1 MPFAH
6 PSRGRSSPTNLQAPR
21 RFGPLRDK
29 HSRPYLITAGL
40 SMMGDNIEHVIT
52 YWVLWEVFQSPWL
65 VGFQVISHWLPF
77 LLFSVLFGGL
87 AEKYDCRRII
97 QIAQGL
103 FAFVSLSWGLLFLT
117 GTLEMWSAC
126 VLLVLH
132 GCAGALWGPAEQLM
146 LHDFAEP
153 VELPSAVRLNA
164 TFKSLG
170 VLAGPIVGSLLLL
183 LLGPTWGI
191 FANIVFYLP
200 MTLLMLRTPF
210 TGHSRSGHVH
220 RERISILDTPRV
232 LRTVGSD
239 KVLVGMIALAGL
251 IAVCVGASLQVAMPN
266 FAQVLGAGDEGG
278 LGYGALL
285 FANGVGGVV
294 GGFLLE
300 ATGILKVD
308 VRGAVI
314 AAVLF
319 GLTSLI
325 VATTTSYPIALIALV
340 IGGVANLAATAIGQA
355 LVQLRAPEDQRG
367 RVVGV
372 YSMIGSGMRTGNGIT
387 IGWLG
392 ALLGVS
398 GAVAVGGLGLMVGA
412 LLIGVLIA
420 LQTRRGHG
428 AAA

>member
-153 VELPSAVRLNA
+153 RELPSAVRLNA

-170 VLAGPIVGSLLLL
+170 VLAGPVVGSVLLL

-191 FANIVFYLP
+191 FANVLFYLP
-200 MTLLMLRTPF
+200 MTLLMVRTPF
-210 TGHSRSGHVH
+210 TGHVRSGHVH

-232 LRTVGSD
+232 LRTVADD
-239 KVLVGMIALAGL
+239 KVLVGMIVLAGL
-251 IAVCVGASLQVAMPN
+251 IAVFVGASLQVAMPN
-266 FAQVLGAGDEGG
+266 FAEVLGAGDEGG

-300 ATGILKVD
+300 ATGVLKVD

-314 AAVLF
+314 AAVMYGF
-319 GLTSLI
+319 TSLV
-325 VATTTSYPIALIALV
+325 VATTTHYSIALIALV
-340 IGGVANLAATAIGQA
+340 IGGIANLAATAIGQA
-355 LVQLRAPEDQRG
+355 LVQLRAPADQRG

-398 GAVAVGGLGLMVGA
+398 GAVAVGE
-412 LLIGVLIA
+412 IGRASCRERV
-420 LQTRRGHG
+420 
-428 AAA
+428 

>member
-1 MPFAH
+1 M
-6 PSRGRSSPTNLQAPR
+6 
-21 RFGPLRDK
+21 
-29 HSRPYLITAGL
+29 TAGL

-52 YWVLWEVFQSPWL
+52 YWVLWEVFASPWL

-103 FAFVSLSWGLLFLT
+103 FAVVSLSWGLLFLT

-153 VELPSAVRLNA
+153 AELPSAVRLNA

-170 VLAGPIVGSLLLL
+170 VLAGPVVGSVLLL

-191 FANIVFYLP
+191 LANIVFYLP

-210 TGHSRSGHVH
+210 TGHSRSGFV
-220 RERISILDTPRV
+220 RQERVSILDTPRV
-232 LRTVGSD
+232 LRTVGGD

-266 FAQVLGAGDEGG
+266 FAEVLGAGEEGG

-325 VATTTSYPIALIALV
+325 VATTTSYPIALVALV

-398 GAVAVGGLGLMVGA
+398 GAVAVGGLALVVGA
-412 LLIGVLIA
+412 LLIGLLIA
-420 LQTRRGHG
+420 LQTRRG
-428 AAA
+428 ATA

>member
-1 MPFAH
+1 M
-6 PSRGRSSPTNLQAPR
+6 
-21 RFGPLRDK
+21 
-29 HSRPYLITAGL
+29 TAGL

-52 YWVLWEVFQSPWL
+52 YWVLWEVFPSPWL

-103 FAFVSLSWGLLFLT
+103 FAFVSLRWGLLFLT

-153 VELPSAVRLNA
+153 AELPSAVRLNA

-170 VLAGPIVGSLLLL
+170 VLAGPVVGSLLLL

-191 FANIVFYLP
+191 LANIVFYLP

-210 TGHSRSGHVH
+210 TGHSRSGFVR
-220 RERISILDTPRV
+220 RERVSILDTPRV

-285 FANGVGGVV
+285 FANGIGGVV

-314 AAVLF
+314 AAVMF

-398 GAVAVGGLGLMVGA
+398 GAVAVGGLSLVIGA

-420 LQTRRGHG
+420 LQTRRG
-428 AAA
+428 APA

>member
-1 MPFAH
+1 
-6 PSRGRSSPTNLQAPR
+6 
-21 RFGPLRDK
+21 
-29 HSRPYLITAGL
+29 
-40 SMMGDNIEHVIT
+40 MMGDNIEHVIT
-52 YWVLWEVFQSPWL
+52 YWVLWEVFASPWL

-132 GCAGALWGPAEQLM
+132 GCAGALWGPAEQLL

-153 VELPSAVRLNA
+153 AELPSAVRLNA
-164 TFKSLG
+164 TFKSFG
-170 VLAGPIVGSLLLL
+170 VLAGPVVGSLLLL
-183 LLGPTWGI
+183 LLGSTWGI
-191 FANIVFYLP
+191 LANIVFYLP

-210 TGHSRSGHVH
+210 TGHSRSGFLR
-220 RERISILDTPRV
+220 RERVSILDTPRV

-314 AAVLF
+314 AAVMF

-325 VATTTSYPIALIALV
+325 VATTTSYPVALIALV

-398 GAVAVGGLGLMVGA
+398 GAVAAGGAALVVGA

-420 LQTRRGHG
+420 LQTRRG
-428 AAA
+428 APA

>member
-1 MPFAH
+1 
-6 PSRGRSSPTNLQAPR
+6 
-21 RFGPLRDK
+21 
-29 HSRPYLITAGL
+29 
-40 SMMGDNIEHVIT
+40 MMGDNIEHVIT
-52 YWVLWEVFQSPWL
+52 YWMLWQLFASPWL

-132 GCAGALWGPAEQLM
+132 GMAGALWGPAEQLM

-153 VELPSAVRLNA
+153 AELPSAVRLNA

-170 VLAGPIVGSLLLL
+170 VLAGPVVGSVLML
-183 LLGPTWGI
+183 LLGPTYGI
-191 FANIVFYLP
+191 LANILFYLP

-210 TGHSRSGHVH
+210 TGHSRSGIVH

-232 LRTVGSD
+232 LRTVGGD

-266 FAQVLGAGDEGG
+266 FAEVLGAGDEGG
-278 LGYGALL
+278 IGYGALL

-300 ATGILKVD
+300 ATGILRVD

-325 VATTTSYPIALIALV
+325 VATTTSYAVALIALV

-367 RVVGV
+367 RVVGA

-387 IGWLG
+387 LGWLG
-392 ALLGVS
+392 AVLGVS
-398 GAVAVGGLGLMVGA
+398 GAVAVGGIALVLGA
-412 LLIGVLIA
+412 LLIAVLIG
-420 LQTRRGHG
+420 LQTRRGLT
-428 AAA
+428 A

>member
-300 ATGILKVD
+300 ATGVLKVD

-314 AAVLF
+314 AAVMYGF
-319 GLTSLI
+319 TSLV
-325 VATTTSYPIALIALV
+325 VATTTHYSIALIALV

-355 LVQLRAPEDQRG
+355 LVQLRAPADQRG

-387 IGWLG
+387 LAWLG

-398 GAVAVGGLGLMVGA
+398 GAVAVGGAALMAGALLVGA
-412 LLIGVLIA
+412 LIV
-420 LQTRRGHG
+420 LQTRRRLN
-428 AAA
+428 A

>member
-1 MPFAH
+1 
-6 PSRGRSSPTNLQAPR
+6 
-21 RFGPLRDK
+21 
-29 HSRPYLITAGL
+29 
-40 SMMGDNIEHVIT
+40 MMGDNIEHVIT

-372 YSMIGSGMRTGNGIT
+372 YSMIGSGLRPGTGIT

>member
-1 MPFAH
+1 M
-6 PSRGRSSPTNLQAPR
+6 NLTAPR

-29 HSRPYLITAGL
+29 HSRPYLVTAGL
-40 SMMGDNIEHVIT
+40 SMMADNIEHVIT
-52 YWVLWEVFQSPWL
+52 YWVLWEAFASPWL

-77 LLFSVLFGGL
+77 LLFSVLFGAL

-97 QIAQGL
+97 QAAQIL
-103 FAFVSLSWGLLFLT
+103 FALVSLSWGLLFLT

-132 GCAGALWGPAEQLM
+132 GMAGALWGPAEQLM
-146 LHDFAEP
+146 LHDFATP
-153 VELPSAVRLNA
+153 AELPSAVRLNA

-170 VLAGPIVGSLLLL
+170 ILAGPVVGSLLLL
-183 LLGPTWGI
+183 VLGPTYGI
-191 FANIVFYLP
+191 LANILFYLP

-210 TGHSRSGHVH
+210 TGHVRSGHVH
-220 RERISILDTPRV
+220 TERISILDTPRV
-232 LRTVGSD
+232 LRTVGGD
-239 KVLVGMIALAGL
+239 RVLVGMIALAGL

-266 FAQVLGAGDEGG
+266 FAQTLGAGDEGG

-294 GGFLLE
+294 GGILLE

-314 AAVLF
+314 AAVMF

-325 VATTTSYPIALIALV
+325 VATTTHYPIALIALV
-340 IGGVANLAATAIGQA
+340 IGGIANLAATAIGQA

-372 YSMIGSGMRTGNGIT
+372 HSMIGSGMRTGNGIT
-387 IGWLG
+387 LGWLG
-392 ALLGVS
+392 AVLGVS
-398 GAVAVGGLGLMVGA
+398 GAVAVGGIALVLGA

-420 LQTRRGHG
+420 VQTRRGLT
-428 AAA
+428 A

>member
-1 MPFAH
+1 
-6 PSRGRSSPTNLQAPR
+6 
-21 RFGPLRDK
+21 
-29 HSRPYLITAGL
+29 
-40 SMMGDNIEHVIT
+40 MMGDNIEHVIT
-52 YWVLWEVFQSPWL
+52 YWVLWEVFESPWL

-191 FANIVFYLP
+191 LANIVFYLP

-210 TGHSRSGHVH
+210 TGHSRNGHVH

-232 LRTVGSD
+232 LRTVGND
-239 KVLVGMIALAGL
+239 KVRVGMIALAGL

>member
-1 MPFAH
+1 MLF
-6 PSRGRSSPTNLQAPR
+6 RS
-21 RFGPLRDK
+21 
-29 HSRPYLITAGL
+29 
-40 SMMGDNIEHVIT
+40 
-52 YWVLWEVFQSPWL
+52 
-65 VGFQVISHWLPF
+65 
-77 LLFSVLFGGL
+77 LFGGL

-153 VELPSAVRLNA
+153 AELPSAVRLNA

-170 VLAGPIVGSLLLL
+170 VLAGPVVGSVLLL

-191 FANIVFYLP
+191 LANIVFYLP

-210 TGHSRSGHVH
+210 TGHSRSGFVR
-220 RERISILDTPRV
+220 RERVSILDTPRV

-239 KVLVGMIALAGL
+239 KVLVGMIALACL

>member
-1 MPFAH
+1 M
-6 PSRGRSSPTNLQAPR
+6 R
-21 RFGPLRDK
+21 RFGPLRDR
-29 HSRPYLITAGL
+29 HSRPYLMTAGL

-52 YWVLWEVFQSPWL
+52 YWVLWEVFASPWL

-103 FAFVSLSWGLLFLT
+103 FAVVSLSWGLLFLT

-153 VELPSAVRLNA
+153 AELPSAVRLNA

-170 VLAGPIVGSLLLL
+170 VLAGPVVGSLLLL

-191 FANIVFYLP
+191 LANIVFYLP

-210 TGHSRSGHVH
+210 TGHSRSGFVR
-220 RERISILDTPRV
+220 RERVSILDTPRV

-285 FANGVGGVV
+285 FANGIGGVV

-314 AAVLF
+314 AAVMF

-340 IGGVANLAATAIGQA
+340 IGGVAYLAATAIGQA

-398 GAVAVGGLGLMVGA
+398 GAVAVGGLARVVGA

-420 LQTRRGHG
+420 LQTRRG
-428 AAA
+428 APA

>member
-1 MPFAH
+1 MPA
-6 PSRGRSSPTNLQAPR
+6 PVRGKLSPLNLQAPR

-52 YWVLWEVFQSPWL
+52 YLMLWQLFASPWL
-65 VGFQVISHWLPF
+65 VGFQVVSHWLPF

-97 QIAQGL
+97 QVAQIL
-103 FAFVSLSWGLLFLT
+103 FALVSLSWGLLFLT

-132 GCAGALWGPAEQLM
+132 GIAGALWGPAEQLM

-153 VELPSAVRLNA
+153 AELPSAVRLNA

-170 VLAGPIVGSLLLL
+170 ILAGPVVGSVLMLV
-183 LLGPTWGI
+183 LGPTGGI
-191 FANIVFYLP
+191 FANILFYLP

-210 TGHSRSGHVH
+210 TGHVRSGHVH

-232 LRTVGSD
+232 LRTVGDD

-266 FAQVLGAGDEGG
+266 FADTLGAGEEGG
-278 LGYGALL
+278 IGYGALL
-285 FANGVGGVV
+285 FANGIGGVV

-314 AAVLF
+314 AAVTF
-319 GLTSLI
+319 GLPSLI
-325 VATTTSYPIALIALV
+325 VATTAHYAIALIALV
-340 IGGVANLAATAIGQA
+340 IGGIANLAATAIGQA

-372 YSMIGSGMRTGNGIT
+372 YAMIGSGMRTGNGIT
-387 IGWLG
+387 LGWLG

-398 GAVAVGGLGLMVGA
+398 GAVAVGGLALVVGA
-412 LLIGVLIA
+412 LLIGALIA
-420 LQTRRGHG
+420 LQSRRGLS
-428 AAA
+428 A

>member
-1 MPFAH
+1 M
-6 PSRGRSSPTNLQAPR
+6 
-21 RFGPLRDK
+21 
-29 HSRPYLITAGL
+29 TAGL

-52 YWVLWEVFQSPWL
+52 YWVLWEVFASPWL

-103 FAFVSLSWGLLFLT
+103 FAVVSLSWGLLFLT

-153 VELPSAVRLNA
+153 AELPSAVRLNA

-170 VLAGPIVGSLLLL
+170 VLAGPVVGSLLLL

-191 FANIVFYLP
+191 LANIVFYLP

-210 TGHSRSGHVH
+210 TGHSRSGFVR
-220 RERISILDTPRV
+220 RERVSILDTPRV

-285 FANGVGGVV
+285 FANGIGGVV

-314 AAVLF
+314 AAVMF

-340 IGGVANLAATAIGQA
+340 IGGVAYLAATAIGQA

-398 GAVAVGGLGLMVGA
+398 GAVAVGGLARVVGA

-420 LQTRRGHG
+420 LQTRRG
-428 AAA
+428 APA

>member
-1 MPFAH
+1 
-6 PSRGRSSPTNLQAPR
+6 
-21 RFGPLRDK
+21 
-29 HSRPYLITAGL
+29 
-40 SMMGDNIEHVIT
+40 MMGDNIEHVIT
-52 YWVLWEVFQSPWL
+52 YWVLWEVFASPWL
-65 VGFQVISHWLPF
+65 VGFQVISLWLPF

-103 FAFVSLSWGLLFLT
+103 FAFVSLSWGFLFLT
-117 GTLEMWSAC
+117 GSLEMWSAC

-153 VELPSAVRLNA
+153 AELPSAVRLNA

-170 VLAGPIVGSLLLL
+170 VLAGPVVGSLLLL

-210 TGHSRSGHVH
+210 TGHSRSGIVL
-220 RERISILDTPRV
+220 RERVSILDTPRV
-232 LRTVGSD
+232 LRTVAGD

-300 ATGILKVD
+300 ATGFLRVD
-308 VRGAVI
+308 VRGAVV
-314 AAVLF
+314 AAVMF

-387 IGWLG
+387 IAWLG

-398 GAVAVGGLGLMVGA
+398 GAVAVGGLALVVGA
-412 LLIGVLIA
+412 VLIGALIA
-420 LQTRRGHG
+420 LQTRRGT
-428 AAA
+428 AA

>member
-1 MPFAH
+1 M
-6 PSRGRSSPTNLQAPR
+6 
-21 RFGPLRDK
+21 
-29 HSRPYLITAGL
+29 TAGL

-77 LLFSVLFGGL
+77 LLFSVLFGGF

-153 VELPSAVRLNA
+153 AELPSAVRLNA
-164 TFKSLG
+164 AFKSLG
-170 VLAGPIVGSLLLL
+170 VLAGPVVGSVLLL

-191 FANIVFYLP
+191 LANIVFYLP

-210 TGHSRSGHVH
+210 TGHSRSGFVR
-220 RERISILDTPRV
+220 RERVSILDTPRV
-232 LRTVGSD
+232 LRTVGND

-398 GAVAVGGLGLMVGA
+398 GAVAVGGVALVVGS

-420 LQTRRGHG
+420 LQTRRG
-428 AAA
+428 ATA

>member
-153 VELPSAVRLNA
+153 RELPSAVRLNA

-170 VLAGPIVGSLLLL
+170 VLAGPVVGSVLLL

-191 FANIVFYLP
+191 FANVLFYLP
-200 MTLLMLRTPF
+200 MTLLMVRTPF
-210 TGHSRSGHVH
+210 TGHVRSGHVH

-232 LRTVGSD
+232 LRTVADD
-239 KVLVGMIALAGL
+239 KVLVGMIVLAGL
-251 IAVCVGASLQVAMPN
+251 IAVFVGASLQVAMPN
-266 FAQVLGAGDEGG
+266 FAEVLGAGGEGG

-300 ATGILKVD
+300 ATGVLKVD

-314 AAVLF
+314 AAVMYGF
-319 GLTSLI
+319 TSLV
-325 VATTTSYPIALIALV
+325 VATTTHYSIALIALV

-355 LVQLRAPEDQRG
+355 LVQLRAPADQRG

-387 IGWLG
+387 LAWLG

-398 GAVAVGGLGLMVGA
+398 GAVAVGGAALMAGA
-412 LLIGVLIA
+412 LLVGALIA
-420 LQTRRGHG
+420 LQTRRRLN
-428 AAA
+428 A

>member
-1 MPFAH
+1 M
-6 PSRGRSSPTNLQAPR
+6 
-21 RFGPLRDK
+21 
-29 HSRPYLITAGL
+29 TAGL

-52 YWVLWEVFQSPWL
+52 YWVLWEVFASPWL

-103 FAFVSLSWGLLFLT
+103 FAFVSLSWGLLFLS

-153 VELPSAVRLNA
+153 AELPSAVRLNA

-170 VLAGPIVGSLLLL
+170 VLAGPVVGSLLLL

-191 FANIVFYLP
+191 LANIVFYLP

-210 TGHSRSGHVH
+210 TGHSRSGFVR
-220 RERISILDTPRV
+220 RERVSILDTPRV

-285 FANGVGGVV
+285 FANGIGGVV

-314 AAVLF
+314 AAVMF

-340 IGGVANLAATAIGQA
+340 IGGVANLAATSIGQA

-398 GAVAVGGLGLMVGA
+398 GAVAVGGLALVAGA

-420 LQTRRGHG
+420 LQTRRG
-428 AAA
+428 ATA

>member
-1 MPFAH
+1 M
-6 PSRGRSSPTNLQAPR
+6 
-21 RFGPLRDK
+21 
-29 HSRPYLITAGL
+29 TAGL

-52 YWVLWEVFQSPWL
+52 YWVLWEVFASPWL

-103 FAFVSLSWGLLFLT
+103 FAVVSLSWGLLFLT

-153 VELPSAVRLNA
+153 AELPSAVRLNA

-170 VLAGPIVGSLLLL
+170 VLAGPVVGSLLLL
-183 LLGPTWGI
+183 HLGPTWGI
-191 FANIVFYLP
+191 LANIVFYLP

-210 TGHSRSGHVH
+210 TGHSRSGFVR
-220 RERISILDTPRV
+220 RERVSILDTPRV

-266 FAQVLGAGDEGG
+266 FAQVLGAGYEGG

-285 FANGVGGVV
+285 FANGIGGVV

-314 AAVLF
+314 AAVMF

-325 VATTTSYPIALIALV
+325 VATTTSYSIALIALV

-398 GAVAVGGLGLMVGA
+398 GAVAVGGLALVVGA

-420 LQTRRGHG
+420 LQTRRG
-428 AAA
+428 ATA

>member
-1 MPFAH
+1 M
-6 PSRGRSSPTNLQAPR
+6 
-21 RFGPLRDK
+21 
-29 HSRPYLITAGL
+29 TAGL

-52 YWVLWEVFQSPWL
+52 YWVLWEVFASPWL

-103 FAFVSLSWGLLFLT
+103 FAVVSLSWGLLFLT

-153 VELPSAVRLNA
+153 AELPSAVRLNA

-170 VLAGPIVGSLLLL
+170 VLAGPVVGSLLLL

-191 FANIVFYLP
+191 LANIVFYLP

-210 TGHSRSGHVH
+210 TGHSRSGFVR
-220 RERISILDTPRV
+220 RERVSILDTPRV

-285 FANGVGGVV
+285 FANGIGGVM

-314 AAVLF
+314 AAVMF

-398 GAVAVGGLGLMVGA
+398 GAVAVGGLALVVGA
-412 LLIGVLIA
+412 LLIGALIA
-420 LQTRRGHG
+420 LQARRG
-428 AAA
+428 APA